1 MKVLIYTGYQKV
13 PFNKTTWK
21 EFGTGGTEYSAIKL
35 ADYLFSEGHTVIVS
49 GEVISEVANGVIYQN
64 IREIETH
71 QHFDV
76 VIATSYIH
84 YIKLLED
91 LNITYDKSFFWIHN
105 EAFYPWY
112 NGESLPNNGMDY
124 LTDSRLTK
132 VVAVSHYHKLMLE
145 TTYPQIKDKLVV
157 IENAIDPFDWGDIKV
172 KKIENKFIYT
182 SAADRGLSNLL
193 KIWPKIKEKIPNAS
207 LWVATPPYG
216 LEWYDTYKVDL
227 PDVNFIGNLS
237 PTELYT
243 HIKSSDYW
251 LYPSQYNETYCITAL
266 EMMYG
271 KVKIVSTDT
280 GNLMNLLSGRAS
292 LISTPSDEV
301 LLQDQIFKEFEYLYN
316 NKTLQLETIYNS
328 HEYAKKQGWSVRV
341 ESWIK
346 LMNIGNKLHPE
357 LYSYFEN
364 KEVWKSKF
372 LTYSVRTKEWDLITD
387 EPFDNCFTF
396 PLFTEDFCRMIRE
409 EAENC
414 KCWTTDRHDNYPT
427 TDMLISMIGM
437 DEIYND
443 VLKEYIMQFSIY
455 MWALEGK
462 GWDSLRSENFLA
474 KYVPNA
480 QGHLSIHHD
489 MSDITCLVQ
498 LSAEDEYEGGGT
510 YFRRQKQL
518 VKCPI
523 GYCTIHPGN
532 ITHKHGARAVTKGT
546 RYIVVS
552 FMMNTER

>member
-64 IREIETH
+64 IRELETH

-193 KIWPKIKEKIPNAS
+193 K
-207 LWVATPPYG
+207 
-216 LEWYDTYKVDL
+216 
-227 PDVNFIGNLS
+227 
-237 PTELYT
+237 
-243 HIKSSDYW
+243 
-251 LYPSQYNETYCITAL
+251 
-266 EMMYG
+266 
-271 KVKIVSTDT
+271 
-280 GNLMNLLSGRAS
+280 SGQR
-292 LISTPSDEV
+292 L
-301 LLQDQIFKEFEYLYN
+301 
-316 NKTLQLETIYNS
+316 
-328 HEYAKKQGWSVRV
+328 KKRFQTQVCG
-341 ESWIK
+341 
-346 LMNIGNKLHPE
+346 
-357 LYSYFEN
+357 
-364 KEVWKSKF
+364 
-372 LTYSVRTKEWDLITD
+372 
-387 EPFDNCFTF
+387 
-396 PLFTEDFCRMIRE
+396 
-409 EAENC
+409 
-414 KCWTTDRHDNYPT
+414 
-427 TDMLISMIGM
+427 
-437 DEIYND
+437 
-443 VLKEYIMQFSIY
+443 
-455 MWALEGK
+455 
-462 GWDSLRSENFLA
+462 
-474 KYVPNA
+474 
-480 QGHLSIHHD
+480 
-489 MSDITCLVQ
+489 
-498 LSAEDEYEGGGT
+498 
-510 YFRRQKQL
+510 
-518 VKCPI
+518 
-523 GYCTIHPGN
+523 
-532 ITHKHGARAVTKGT
+532 
-546 RYIVVS
+546 
-552 FMMNTER
+552 